1 MAKYISNPREVDAFK
16 ITEVQPHEFH
26 GGQGDRGGFHLHF
39 DNGGQNNATAEM
51 CARMTPKVGDYWVV
65 QADGYIYLN
74 PKDVFEKNYRPKPN
88 ETEIERSA

>member
-16 ITEVQPHEFH
+16 IKEVRPHASY
-26 GGQGDRGGFHLHF
+26 GSGAGGFHLHF

-51 CARMTPKVGDYWVV
+51 CAHMTPKVGDYWVIHP
-65 QADGYIYLN
+65 DGYVYLN
-74 PKDVFEKNYRPKPN
+74 PREVFEREYSPKLD